1 MDLIYLQDV
10 KKLDNDSF
18 SEIELYKELLLGF
31 ETEFERQ
38 KYIISV
44 RDRAKEVGAASKFDA
59 MFRAVRCDI
68 AKAKKEEEAAV
79 VKSVGSC
86 MTDFPSRDI
95 GDQFNCGD
103 WVAGKDGIYRHS
115 EKGIQTACPHPIYP
129 TRILCNIE
137 TGKYKIELE
146 FVVRNKL
153 RKVIVPRE
161 VIASASKILLLAN
174 DSVQITQKNAPY
186 LVEFLSDIEA
196 LNSDI
201 ITEYVST
208 SRLGWIDV
216 MDDEGNV
223 TKQFLPYQQDAIFDN
238 ELGVKALYDS
248 IRSVGSRDKWYS
260 LVKKIRARK
269 QPEVLINLAASFASV
284 LVELCGAL
292 PFIVSLWGGTGI
304 GKSVILKL
312 CTSVWA
318 DPGEG
323 KYITDAKATSTA
335 MEIRLSILNSL
346 PMTLDDM
353 AQVKSVYG
361 DDFAPFI
368 YRLCAGKGRDR
379 SNKELGLNKL
389 TNWRNCTITN
399 GERSL
404 VNDSTQGGAVNR
416 VIDIEA
422 SGDILFSG
430 DEGNKTVNIID
441 HNYGFA
447 GRDFID
453 VLDDIGLDAVNP
465 IMTKYFEA
473 IKESAAKNDTEKEDK
488 QIVPM
493 ALILAADELTEKYL
507 FKDGVRLD
515 VDECTDYLKNKGEVD
530 ENERIYTYLMEQI
543 QINNRCFLDPD
554 EDDDDDDSLH
564 RTPYENWGYFK
575 GENYVVIFSAKF
587 NEILEKGGFQAKSF
601 LSWAKKKDL
610 LELDNAGHP
619 RKLISHGKI
628 RGVRAVIIKTD
639 YGNEIPINS
648 GFEAADMDDLPFN

>member
-1 MDLIYLQDV
+1 
-10 KKLDNDSF
+10 
-18 SEIELYKELLLGF
+18 
-31 ETEFERQ
+31 
-38 KYIISV
+38 
-44 RDRAKEVGAASKFDA
+44 
-59 MFRAVRCDI
+59 
-68 AKAKKEEEAAV
+68 
-79 VKSVGSC
+79 
-86 MTDFPSRDI
+86 
-95 GDQFNCGD
+95 
-103 WVAGKDGIYRHS
+103 
-115 EKGIQTACPHPIYP
+115 
-129 TRILCNIE
+129 
-137 TGKYKIELE
+137 
-146 FVVRNKL
+146 
-153 RKVIVPRE
+153 
-161 VIASASKILLLAN
+161 
-174 DSVQITQKNAPY
+174 
-186 LVEFLSDIEA
+186 
-196 LNSDI
+196 
-201 ITEYVST
+201 
-208 SRLGWIDV
+208 
-216 MDDEGNV
+216 
-223 TKQFLPYQQDAIFDN
+223 
-238 ELGVKALYDS
+238 
-248 IRSVGSRDKWYS
+248 
-260 LVKKIRARK
+260 
-269 QPEVLINLAASFASV
+269 
-284 LVELCGAL
+284 VELCGAL

-473 IKESAAKNDTEKEDK
+473 IKESAATNDTEKEDK

-493 ALILAADELTEKYL
+493 ALILLADEIAESEL

-515 VDECTDYLKNKGEVD
+515 IDKCFEYLKDKNSVSENRRAYDYLRDKVVEYNLKFNPE
-530 ENERIYTYLMEQI
+530 
-543 QINNRCFLDPD
+543 DPD
-554 EDDDDDDSLH
+554 NHSE
-564 RTPYENWGYFK
+564 
-575 GENYVVIFSAKF
+575 
-587 NEILEKGGFQAKSF
+587 
-601 LSWAKKKDL
+601 
-610 LELDNAGHP
+610 
-619 RKLISHGKI
+619 
-628 RGVRAVIIKTD
+628 
-639 YGNEIPINS
+639 
-648 GFEAADMDDLPFN
+648 